1 MPPSATATVPSKR
14 KLRGF
19 CVRHRIRR
27 LAKLPRRPGRRVEIL
42 AEFEPRAR
50 IGLLEL
56 VKAENELSDLLG
68 QQIVLVT
75 PGAFRNGMREDVLS
89 EARELYP
96 ASR

>member
-27 LAKLPRRPGRRVEIL
+27 LAKLPRRVEIL